1 MTRSATPTQ
10 AIEIAA
16 GRVIRADLAI
26 VWSILG
32 DFGTEHRWASQLK
45 QCRRSTDWV
54 RVGTVRSCTHA
65 KPIMGRSAIEEELT
79 EFEPGRA
86 LTYRLRGGA
95 GPFRSAEGRWRV
107 SPVKNGT
114 LVEVSG
120 RFQPHTA
127 LVKVLPGGLARASAR
142 RAAHRALDD
151 FARYVERQPTHGS
164 PHG

>member
-1 MTRSATPTQ
+1 MMRAATQTE

-16 GRVIRADLAI
+16 TRMIRADPAI

-54 RVGTVRSCTHA
+54 RVGTVRSCMLA
-65 KPIMGRSAIEEELT
+65 KPIMGQSAVEEELI
-79 EFEPGRA
+79 EFEPGKA
-86 LTYRLRGGA
+86 LAYRLRGSA
-95 GPFRSAEGRWRV
+95 GPFRSAEGRWRI
-107 SPVKNGT
+107 SPFEGGT

-120 RFQPHTA
+120 RFQPHNA
-127 LVKVLPGGLARASAR
+127 LVKVLLGGLARASAR

-151 FARYVERQPTHGS
+151 FARYVEC
-164 PHG
+164 